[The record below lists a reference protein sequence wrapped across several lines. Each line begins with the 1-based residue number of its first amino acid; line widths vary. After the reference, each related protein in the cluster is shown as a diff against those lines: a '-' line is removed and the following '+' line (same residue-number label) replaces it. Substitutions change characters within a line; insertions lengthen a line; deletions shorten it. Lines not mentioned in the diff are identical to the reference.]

1 MNEGKKLQLKRKAVG
16 LTAEELAK
24 RVGVTKQTISN
35 VENDRL
41 KHPSIPL
48 IRVINW
54 ELDAAKGDMTWEEL
68 LEKNKR
74 ELLKQIEGL

>member
-1 MNEGKKLQLKRKAVG
+1 MNEGKKLYLKRKAVG

-24 RVGVTKQTISN
+24 RVGVTRQTITN
-35 VENDRL
+35 VEKDRL

-68 LEKNKR
+68 LEKNK
-74 ELLKQIEGL
+74 L